1 VSLLEIV
8 LWVVVVAVILPLGT
22 SLLMNTVLKNTD
34 NEGLYDEE
42 DA

>member
-1 VSLLEIV
+1 MSLFEIV
-8 LWVVVVAVILPLGT
+8 LWVVGVAVILPLT
-22 SLLMNTVLKNTD
+22 ASLLMNTILENTD